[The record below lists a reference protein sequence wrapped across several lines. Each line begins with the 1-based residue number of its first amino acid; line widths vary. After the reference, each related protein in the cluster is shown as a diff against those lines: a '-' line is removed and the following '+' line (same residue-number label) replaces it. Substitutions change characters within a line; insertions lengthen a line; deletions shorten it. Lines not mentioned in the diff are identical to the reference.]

1 MKSFLKIPNITPQRI
16 TSRVMGAVEWMMI
29 WGPDLIVLCYYH
41 HIWSLTEL
49 GLWISYNG
57 RCWVATI
64 SCDPDIITSL
74 QCQVLLH
81 FPTARQGPDLRKCD
95 ICVTRRHSPQCNAM
109 QAVTPLSQYSDIFPQ
124 CHNIHYSNQGQVHFQ
139 SHLLHDERDVCV
151 GGVGENFPIEQS
163 FWLITGCWRNV
174 KVQTVCQQCSGV
186 LCETVTIQ
194 NIQSYTSQSFTYCGT
209 DYLHWKLCWG
219 SPGRFCLQENNC
231 ECFVPIIVRYSTEL
245 RYSHWC
251 TPSFKIIKTT
261 GAGLIFNFL

>member
-57 RCWVATI
+57 RWLSGHHLVW
-64 SCDPDIITSL
+64 SWYNYKSPMSGITP
-74 QCQVLLH
+74 
-81 FPTARQGPDLRKCD
+81 FPHRKTG
-95 ICVTRRHSPQCNAM
+95 TRPAEVRYMCNQASQCNAM

-186 LCETVTIQ
+186 LCETVTIED
-194 NIQSYTSQSFTYCGT
+194 IQSYTSQSFTYCGT
-209 DYLHWKLCWG
+209 DYLHWKLC
-219 SPGRFCLQENNC
+219 
-231 ECFVPIIVRYSTEL
+231 
-245 RYSHWC
+245 
-251 TPSFKIIKTT
+251 
-261 GAGLIFNFL
+261 